1 MSLINDALKRAKQA
15 QQESAPATS
24 AAPTQLR
31 PVEAQAVGNDPTWW
45 IWPVAILLFL
55 VLFGGLFFVIS
66 SALHPTKPAMTVAA
80 AVPPPVPQVVVAPPV
95 DPPKPPPVAVA
106 LAKTPKPARIQGIV
120 YDPVNPWA
128 IISGKTIRIGDS
140 VDGLR
145 VTAISRDAIMLT
157 GNGQT
162 NQLRVGDK

>member
-1 MSLINDALKRAKQA
+1 MSLINDALKRAKLA
-15 QQESAPATS
+15 QNESAPAT
-24 AAPTQLR
+24 PVNVPPLR
-31 PVEAQAVGNDPTWW
+31 PVEAQTVGYDSTWW

-55 VLFGGLFFVIS
+55 VLFGGLFYAIS
-66 SALHPTKPAMTVAA
+66 SGFHASRPVVVAPAV
-80 AVPPPVPQVVVAPPV
+80 VPPVAQHIVAAPPV
-95 DPPKPPPVAVA
+95 DPPSPAPVVVVA
-106 LAKTPKPARIQGIV
+106 AKTPKPARIQGIV

-128 IISGKTIRIGDS
+128 IISGKTIRVGDS

-145 VTAISRDAIMLT
+145 VTAISREAIMLT